1 VQRAVDRGTKI
12 APQVRATIHEK
23 LPAVADSG
31 VELDALTKLP
41 VEQQHEAV
49 KLCEQWRKGVLGNLP
64 LRGCP
69 QSRLWIELARGI
81 FRHPFRRHE

>member
-1 VQRAVDRGTKI
+1 LRIERREAQRAVDRGTKI

-49 KLCEQWRKGVLGNLP
+49 KLCEQWRKGGTREPTFARLP
-64 LRGCP
+64 SVPSLD
-69 QSRLWIELARGI
+69 
-81 FRHPFRRHE
+81 